1 MPSMMPRITA
11 LTASDIM
18 IWSVPIEIRQKS
30 RVLLAYSN
38 PSRNRKKT
46 ANTGCLMRRLGYSVF
61 ATDITSY
68 EENTSIQAISAP
80 LLISS
85 GPDTL
90 YCAPLDRRRDLKG

>member
-1 MPSMMPRITA
+1 
-11 LTASDIM
+11 M

-61 ATDITSY
+61 
-68 EENTSIQAISAP
+68 QQKP
-80 LLISS
+80 VPHLM
-85 GPDTL
+85 
-90 YCAPLDRRRDLKG
+90 RDEYRVS